1 MKNTYRKESVG
12 TDTKAPI
19 EGCFTWQQFLRKSS
33 TTAIAGAPKTLF
45 QVATWARDRGVIE
58 KLACLSWQ
66 HFSSGTKQQTL
77 MGSFYSHGVK
87 SCICCTIFFFFFAIF
102 RIVTP
107 IWTERT
113 KQQLMLLVWISS
125 SCFFFFFWR
134 LWIGMLLVVNVFVFL
149 QQRVA
154 ASCTTTKWL
163 LPLC

>member
-1 MKNTYRKESVG
+1 M
-12 TDTKAPI
+12 
-19 EGCFTWQQFLRKSS
+19 
-33 TTAIAGAPKTLF
+33 TAISAQKRYDSYRGSPKASFSSSNSVWAMEEHL
-45 QVATWARDRGVIE
+45 QAATWARDRGVIE

-66 HFSSGTKQQTL
+66 HFSSGTKWQTL

-87 SCICCTIFFFFFAIF
+87 SCICCTIFLFAIF
-102 RIVTP
+102 QIVTP

-113 KQQLMLLVWISS
+113 KRQLMLLVRISS
-125 SCFFFFFWR
+125 SCFFFLFFCFWR

-163 LPLC
+163 PPLC